1 MSQFESLPLSRGLLS
16 HARAGAQLPAVVVGA
31 AACGLGLVR
40 SLAKGNIPVIVI
52 DTKEYEPAM
61 RSRFARGVIV
71 RALTGRALVGELLAL
86 AKSLSGPA
94 VLFPTTDEQVEA
106 VSEFRTDLMGTYR
119 FSLPRHQTLA
129 SLMSKSSFKAFAE
142 AYGFPVPRSIT
153 IEDAS
158 HLNRLSNL
166 TYPCIIKSAI
176 KNADYT
182 RLQFPRAYR
191 VTTKA
196 QAATVCR
203 QVLPVVPNLVVQ
215 EWIEGPD
222 SEIYFCLQY
231 RAADGSTVCS
241 FTGRKLSIWPP
252 DVGVTAACT
261 AAPEVQPIL
270 QPLTEAFFNAAS
282 HVGMGSMEFKR
293 DARNGQFFMIEPTVG
308 RADLQEEVATLHGA
322 NIPLA
327 AYFHEAGLE
336 VPAVQRSSRSVVWRG
351 SWAHTG
357 PAQVHNANRD
367 GTPRSCRSYD
377 AYWRL
382 NDPMP
387 ALFHAGR
394 LLGVIAI
401 RSNGC
406 LRKAWKWANSHLAS
420 SLKW

>member
-1 MSQFESLPLSRGLLS
+1 
-16 HARAGAQLPAVVVGA
+16 
-31 AACGLGLVR
+31 LGLVR
-40 SLAKGNIPVIVI
+40 SLAKGNVPVIVI

-94 VLFPTTDEQVEA
+94 VLFPTTDEQVKA

-119 FSLPRHQTLA
+119 FSLARRQARA

-158 HLNRLSNL
+158 HLNQLSNL
-166 TYPCIIKSAI
+166 TYPCIIKPVI

-191 VTTKA
+191 VTTKS

-215 EWIEGPD
+215 EWIEGHD

-293 DARNGQFFMIEPTVG
+293 DARNGP
-308 RADLQEEVATLHGA
+308 
-322 NIPLA
+322 
-327 AYFHEAGLE
+327 EA
-336 VPAVQRSSRSVVWRG
+336 
-351 SWAHTG
+351 
-357 PAQVHNANRD
+357 
-367 GTPRSCRSYD
+367 
-377 AYWRL
+377 
-382 NDPMP
+382 
-387 ALFHAGR
+387 
-394 LLGVIAI
+394 
-401 RSNGC
+401 
-406 LRKAWKWANSHLAS
+406 
-420 SLKW
+420 